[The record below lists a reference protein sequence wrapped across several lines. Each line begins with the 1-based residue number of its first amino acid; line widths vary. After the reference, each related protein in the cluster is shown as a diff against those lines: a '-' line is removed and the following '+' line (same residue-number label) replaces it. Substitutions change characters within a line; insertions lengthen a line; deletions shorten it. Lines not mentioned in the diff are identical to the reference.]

1 MVVIFSLN
9 LQNTSEK
16 FPFGIG
22 SYKAAFVLKQLDIC
36 CIFKIKTANRLAHGF
51 FRSISF
57 V

>member
-22 SYKAAFVLKQLDIC
+22 SYKSSICAKTTGYFFAFLKSRQLID
-36 CIFKIKTANRLAHGF
+36 
-51 FRSISF
+51 
-57 V
+57 